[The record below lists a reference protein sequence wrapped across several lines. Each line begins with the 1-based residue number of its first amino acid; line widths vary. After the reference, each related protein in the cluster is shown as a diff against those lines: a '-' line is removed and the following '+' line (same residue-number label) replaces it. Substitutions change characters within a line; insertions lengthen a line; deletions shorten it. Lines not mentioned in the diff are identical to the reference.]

1 LTVDELAGFAERIAL
16 RTPQESAGIL
26 RRDIRA
32 RPSGRS
38 LGILQW
44 AAAIMGHE
52 EPDALADQ
60 ELSRIFVSFK
70 LRDAGLAEQ
79 VLSTHGIE
87 YVVTV
92 EPFGRT
98 LFGSARNGAV
108 FSVRQD
114 QAERVAT
121 LLSASGLGSG
131 IIGPDDD
138 PHAAP

>member
-1 LTVDELAGFAERIAL
+1 
-16 RTPQESAGIL
+16 
-26 RRDIRA
+26 
-32 RPSGRS
+32 
-38 LGILQW
+38 
-44 AAAIMGHE
+44 MGHE

-79 VLSTHGIE
+79 VLSAHGIE

-114 QAERVAT
+114 DAERAAT

-138 PHAAP
+138 PPAAP